1 MKAMPP
7 LLFSLFFCI
16 APSLHAAP
24 FSGQEL
30 SRHMQHVGSN
40 DYQSGL
46 YEGFVMG
53 VSDGLAGTSLYYYCP
68 PVNVRKEQLLNAV
81 GGYLKNHPNDL
92 HVPAGALVTAAL
104 VETYPCRKKISE
116 KD

>member
-1 MKAMPP
+1 MKVIPP
-7 LLFSLFFCI
+7 LLFSLLFCL
-16 APSLHAAP
+16 APSLQATP
-24 FSGQEL
+24 LSGQEL
-30 SRHMQHVGSN
+30 NRYMQHVGGQ
-40 DYQSGL
+40 DYQGGL

-68 PVNVRKEQLLNAV
+68 PVNVRKERLLGAV
-81 GGYLKNHPNDL
+81 SSYLKSHANDL

-104 VETYPCRKKISE
+104 VEAFPCRKKIPE

>member
-1 MKAMPP
+1 MKVAPP
-7 LLFSLFFCI
+7 FLLSLFLCI
-16 APSLHAAP
+16 APPLHAAP
-24 FSGQEL
+24 LSGQEL
-30 SRHMQHVGSN
+30 SRHMQHAGSG
-40 DYQSGL
+40 DYQGGL

-53 VSDGLAGTSLYYYCP
+53 VSEGLAGTSLYYYCP

-81 GGYLKNHPNDL
+81 GSYLKSHANDL

-104 VETYPCRKKISE
+104 VETFPCRKKNPE